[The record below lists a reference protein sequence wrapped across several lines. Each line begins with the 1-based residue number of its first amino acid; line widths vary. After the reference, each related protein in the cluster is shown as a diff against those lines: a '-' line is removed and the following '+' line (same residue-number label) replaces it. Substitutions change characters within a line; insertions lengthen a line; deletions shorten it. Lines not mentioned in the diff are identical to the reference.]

1 MNETAFFHLNGQRA
15 YRTGDW
21 GRYREGMLF
30 FEGRIDN
37 QIKLHGYRIELAD
50 VEANL
55 RALAGV
61 RDAVVLPVLKQGAVD
76 SLAAFVIL
84 NEQPLTLGLPTGLRA
99 ERPDDRASARV
110 HDPAEVLFP
119 GELSHEHQR

>member
-1 MNETAFFHLNGQRA
+1 
-15 YRTGDW
+15 
-21 GRYREGMLF
+21 MLF

-61 RDAVVLPVLKQGAVD
+61 RDAVVLPVLKQAAAD

-84 NEQPLTLGLPTGLRA
+84 NERPAGARTSNWPTLAAQLA
-99 ERPDDRASARV
+99 ERLPAYMIPRKFPSWRA
-110 HDPAEVLFP
+110 FP
-119 GELSHEHQR
+119 